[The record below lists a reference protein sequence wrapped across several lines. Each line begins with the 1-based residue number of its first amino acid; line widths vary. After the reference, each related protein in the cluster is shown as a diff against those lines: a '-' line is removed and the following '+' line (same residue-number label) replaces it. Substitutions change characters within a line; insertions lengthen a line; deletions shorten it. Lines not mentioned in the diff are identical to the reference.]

1 MESPTNIACVV
12 LASGFGRRFGSNKLI
27 HEFSQGK
34 TLLSKSLEPLL
45 NVFRSVHVVVQP
57 EASRRIS
64 RIHHRLVAVPNLNAE
79 QGMSQAIVAGV
90 SACSS
95 ADGWLIAL
103 GDMPL
108 VKESSINAVLAQHQS
123 GTIVQP
129 VHAGTPGNPVLFG
142 STFRSDLLS
151 LKGDLGGKPIL
162 QANRESIVR
171 VEVEDKGIL
180 YDVDRRQ
187 DIEDLRS
194 QSFS

>member
-12 LASGFGRRFGSNKLI
+12 LASGFGRRFGSNKLM

-34 TLLSKSLEPLL
+34 TLLSNSLEPLL
-45 NVFRSVHVVVQP
+45 NVFKSVYVVVQP

-64 RIHHRLVAVPNLNAE
+64 RIHHRLVTVPNLNAE

-90 SACSS
+90 SASAS

-108 VKESSINAVLAQHQS
+108 IKERSINAVLAQYQS
-123 GTIVQP
+123 EKIVQP

-142 STFRSDLLS
+142 STFRGDLLS
-151 LKGDLGGKPIL
+151 LQGDQGGKPIL
-162 QANRESIVR
+162 QANQKSLVR
-171 VEVEDKGIL
+171 VEVEDRGIL
-180 YDVDRRQ
+180 YDVDRRE
-187 DIEDLRS
+187 DIENLS
-194 QSFS
+194 L